1 MNHRHGIANCWRLTT
16 KALASILIY
25 ISKAYNEWWGLP
37 CGVAGMTPSFTN
49 SDKPQGTS
57 YALVTLERGDAS
69 MISCRLVSPW
79 WGCHLAGSRASPAA
93 VWSER
98 PLLQTRCSPCLSNSS
113 ATGCS
118 IKGYESLKDSW
129 STMRQWCLWFGRKKL
144 GRSKL
149 WKSNSS
155 VGAPF
160 PQAICCPV
168 SSCIAR
174 KAFANCCCSGDN
186 EAMASLNSCSAW
198 HHIVGKK
205 YEDIK
210 SHCSQCL
217 MQKASGSSGEFYLFA
232 AWRFLRAGCEEQER
246 KWHQRD
252 WVTSNHNTHHGKHAK
267 HIKRICAHRI
277 ATVGV

>member
-25 ISKAYNEWWGLP
+25 ISRAYNEWWGLP

-49 SDKPQGTS
+49 SDKPHTTS

-118 IKGYESLKDSW
+118 IKGYQSLKESW

-155 VGAPF
+155 VEWSF
-160 PQAICCPV
+160 PQAIFLPSFKLHRTEGFCKLLLLWRQWSNGIFKLLQC
-168 SSCIAR
+168 
-174 KAFANCCCSGDN
+174 
-186 EAMASLNSCSAW
+186 MASL
-198 HHIVGKK
+198 VGKK

-210 SHCSQCL
+210 SHSSQCL
-217 MQKASGSSGEFYLFA
+217 MPKASGEFYLFA
-232 AWRFLRAGCEEQER
+232 AWRFL
-246 KWHQRD
+246 W
-252 WVTSNHNTHHGKHAK
+252 
-267 HIKRICAHRI
+267 
-277 ATVGV
+277 